1 MRHRFPTGVALMAL
15 GLAACAT
22 APLEQ
27 QGARERGALAPPL
40 TASAKGGMPGFFDC
54 LRETGAVLVSAHR
67 GGAAPGYP
75 ENAIETFEHTT
86 ARMQAL
92 LEIDVL
98 KSADGVLLL
107 MHDETLD
114 RTTTGRG
121 PVTAQSFAALRSL
134 RLKDNE
140 GAETEFR
147 IPTLEE
153 ALVWSE
159 ERAFLALDRK
169 DPVTFDEI
177 LALVDKH
184 DAFGRVVIATY
195 SLDDAMNVAALAPA
209 AMIVTPIESLEDLET
224 LRAGGVDPAQVIAWT
239 GTETPRPALYDAL
252 AGEGVESAFAT
263 LGWWTGSWD
272 SRIRVLEDDT
282 LYLKV
287 TKGAHLVATD
297 RHFEVAAVLPGVAKL
312 PRCAAATT
320 RR

>member
-1 MRHRFPTGVALMAL
+1 MRSRLLT
-15 GLAACAT
+15 GLAFIAMGLNACAT
-22 APLEQ
+22 APV
-27 QGARERGALAPPL
+27 APPQEAPAAPL
-40 TASAKGGMPGFFDC
+40 IASAQGGMPAFFDC
-54 LRETGAVLVSAHR
+54 LRETGAVLISAHR

-92 LEIDVL
+92 LEVDIL

-107 MHDETLD
+107 MHDDTLE

-121 PVTAQSFAALRSL
+121 PVTAQPFAALRAL
-134 RLKDNE
+134 RLKDND
-140 GAETEFR
+140 GVETAFR

-153 ALVWSE
+153 ALLWSE
-159 ERAFLALDRK
+159 GRALLALDRK
-169 DPVTFDEI
+169 DPVVYEEI
-177 LALVDKH
+177 LTLVEKH
-184 DAFGRVVIATY
+184 DAFGRVLIATY
-195 SLDDAMNVAALAPA
+195 SLEDAMKVAALAPA

-224 LRAGGVDPAQVIAWT
+224 LRAGGVDPAQVVSWT
-239 GTETPRPALYDAL
+239 GTETPRPALYEAL

-287 TKGAHLVATD
+287 TRGAHLIATD
-297 RHFEVAAVLPGVAKL
+297 RHFEVGAVLPGVATL
-312 PRCAAATT
+312 PQCSATPT
-320 RR
+320 QR